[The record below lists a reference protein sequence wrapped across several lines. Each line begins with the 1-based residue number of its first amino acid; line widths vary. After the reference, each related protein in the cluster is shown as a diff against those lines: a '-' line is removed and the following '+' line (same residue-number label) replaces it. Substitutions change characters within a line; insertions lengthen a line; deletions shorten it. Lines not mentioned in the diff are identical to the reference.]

1 MTTMDAIVLYKQLG
15 ELAGRQDL
23 KLPVSVSFKF
33 IRNAKILEPIVL
45 AFDEARTNAIKQYS
59 EPSPDNPD
67 EVIVS
72 EQNINVINEE
82 IKALGMEPIDIELVP
97 VKLSELEG
105 LDLNMQD
112 LAGIYPIVQNE
123 EA

>member
-23 KLPVSVSFKF
+23 KLPIGVSFKF
-33 IRNAKILEPIVL
+33 IRNAKRLEPIIL
-45 AFDEARTNAIKQYS
+45 AFDEARTNAIKQYG

-72 EQNINVINEE
+72 EKNISVINEE